1 MYAARGV
8 ARQTADIGRGGAVMT
23 GEHLRDP
30 WTRYKVPVAGGEL
43 EVARAGP
50 AVEEADGVVLAAHGV
65 TSSLEVWRTIAREL
79 SGRARVTLL
88 APDLRGR
95 GRSADLPAPYG
106 IAAHLADLLAVLD
119 HAGVRRAVLSGHSMG
134 AYVATALAAEH
145 PERVAGVVLL
155 DAGLVISPPAGS
167 DPDEVLEVTVEA
179 ALARLDM
186 TFSSADEY
194 ADLWRSH
201 PAFAHDWSDDVD
213 AYARY
218 DLAGAPGAM
227 RCVVSPA
234 AVRADSADLVHDE
247 TLVTAIDRVSAP
259 IQLLYAPRGMFDDD
273 PLLAEPILDG
283 FRSTHPDA
291 GLEQVPD
298 VNHYTLAMGPGA
310 GPRRVADALVEA
322 VRSVPAA

>member
-1 MYAARGV
+1 
-8 ARQTADIGRGGAVMT
+8 MT

-43 EVARAGP
+43 EVARAG
-50 AVEEADGVVLAAHGV
+50 AAAEEADGIVLAAHGV

-79 SGRARVTLL
+79 NGRARVALL

-106 IAAHLADLLAVLD
+106 IAAHVADLVAVLD
-119 HAGVRRAVLSGHSMG
+119 HAGVGRAVLAGHSMG

-145 PERVAGVVLL
+145 PGRVAGVVLL
-155 DAGLVISPPAGS
+155 DAGLVVHPPADD
-167 DPDEVLEVTVEA
+167 DPDELLEVTLEA

-194 ADLWRSH
+194 AGLWHSH
-201 PAFAHDWSDDVD
+201 PAFARDWNDDVD

-218 DLAGAPGAM
+218 DLGGVPGAM
-227 RCVVSPA
+227 HCVVSPA

-247 TLVTAIDRVSAP
+247 TLVTAIDRVRAP
-259 IQLLYAPRGMFDDD
+259 IHLLHAPRGMFDDE
-273 PLLAEPILDG
+273 PLLPAPILDA
-283 FRSTHPDA
+283 FRATHPDA
-291 GLEQVPD
+291 RLEKVPD
-298 VNHYTLAMGPGA
+298 VNHYTLAMGAGA
-310 GPRRVADALVEA
+310 GPRRVADALVAA
-322 VRSVPAA
+322 VRGVPTA